1 MTIYDAVT
9 RTKISEN
16 LEPEY
21 RSAEAWGKLH
31 LGSTHLFFRS
41 GLKTFAVEYSR
52 VTRCYRRVMLVPMRL
67 CCGRGELQ
75 VENLV
80 LHTAE
85 GEIAQIQLADTATA
99 KKALE
104 KLKKHIPDAEFSCP
118 PKSVPKKENTI
129 N

>member
-1 MTIYDAVT
+1 MTFYDAVT
-9 RTKISEN
+9 RMKTSEN

-21 RSAEAWGKLH
+21 KSAEAFGKLH

-41 GLKTFAVEYSR
+41 GLKTYAVEYSLI
-52 VTRCYRRVMLVPMRL
+52 TRCYRRVMLVPMRL

-85 GEIAQIQLADTATA
+85 KEIAQIQLADTAAA
-99 KKALE
+99 KKVLE
-104 KLKKHIPDAEFSCP
+104 KLKIHMSDAQFSCP
-118 PKSVPKKENTI
+118 PKFTTKE
-129 N
+129 